1 MRVQALCV
9 GMVLASCAA
18 ARAQPIPGPQDQPP
32 KDRFNPGELRST
44 LVVPESRVER
54 FRHPVIDAHSHAY
67 AETPEAIAAWVGLMD
82 RVGVKTTFILS
93 GATGPEL
100 AKVSARYAG
109 AHPGRFVM
117 FAGFDKEGVDAADYG
132 DRLRRRLRAD
142 VAAGAAGLGE
152 LTDKGLGLVRAGEPR
167 ATAASGAGLT
177 PPGAAKRPRQMS
189 GGEFTSSPRKT
200 RAGGTGGAPLAPPVY
215 IDDLRFDPLW
225 DGAGVLGVPVFVHI
239 AEPAAFYE
247 PADERNDLRRSANWS
262 LHGKGT
268 PGYAE
273 MIAKFE
279 RVLERHPRTR
289 FVSVHAFNLANDL
302 GALGRLLDRHP
313 NVDVDFAARMWEL
326 ARQPFS
332 AGRFF
337 SKYADRILFGTD
349 NDPSAPMYLAH
360 VRQLETQ
367 DEWFWPADAEWWRG
381 YGMGLP
387 DDVLKKVYS
396 GNAERL
402 LRRRLD
408 K

>member
-1 MRVQALCV
+1 MA
-9 GMVLASCAA
+9 LASCAA
-18 ARAQPIPGPQDQPP
+18 AHAQPVPGPQDQPP
-32 KDRFNPGELRST
+32 NDRFDPGRLKST
-44 LVVPESRVER
+44 LVVPETRVER
-54 FRHPVIDAHSHAY
+54 FRHPVTDAHSHAY
-67 AETPEAIAAWVGLMD
+67 AETPAAVADWVSLMD
-82 RVGVKTTFILS
+82 RVGVRTSFILS
-93 GATGPEL
+93 GASG
-100 AKVSARYAG
+100 AKLREVSAKYAG
-109 AHPGRFVM
+109 AYPGRFVM
-117 FAGFDKEGVDAADYG
+117 FAGFDKEGIEAAGYG
-132 DRLRRRLRAD
+132 TRLRRRLRED

-152 LTDKGLGLVRAGEPR
+152 LTDKGLGLVRVGEPT

-177 PPGAAKRPRQMS
+177 PAK
-189 GGEFTSSPRKT
+189 
-200 RAGGTGGAPLAPPVY
+200 RAGGMGGAPLAPPIY
-215 IDDLRFDPLW
+215 IDDSRFDPLW
-225 DGAGVLGVPVFVHI
+225 DEAGALGVPVFVHI
-239 AEPAAFYE
+239 AEPAAFYD

-273 MIAKFE
+273 MVVKFE
-279 RVLERHPRTR
+279 RVLARHRRTR

-332 AGRFF
+332 ARRFF

-349 NDPSAPMYLAH
+349 NGPDAAMYLAH
-360 VRQLETQ
+360 VRQIETQ

-381 YGMGLP
+381 YGMDLP
-387 DDVLKKVYS
+387 DEILKKVYS

-402 LRRRLD
+402 LRGRLD

>member
-1 MRVQALCV
+1 MRLLCV
-9 GMVLASCAA
+9 GIVLVSCGV

-32 KDRFNPGELRST
+32 NDRFNPGELRST
-44 LVVPESRVER
+44 LVVPETRVER

-82 RVGVKTTFILS
+82 RVGVKTSFILS
-93 GATGPEL
+93 GATGPAL
-100 AKVSARYAG
+100 RDVSAKYAK
-109 AHPGRFVM
+109 AHPGRFLM
-117 FAGFDKEGVDAADYG
+117 FAGFDKEGIEAADYG
-132 DRLRRRLRAD
+132 QRLRRGLRED

-152 LTDKGLGLVRAGEPR
+152 LTDKGLGLVRADERR
-167 ATAASGAGLT
+167 ATGASGAGLT
-177 PPGAAKRPRQMS
+177 PAL
-189 GGEFTSSPRKT
+189 
-200 RAGGTGGAPLAPPVY
+200 RAGGTGGAPVAPPVY
-215 IDDLRFDPLW
+215 IDDRRFDPLW
-225 DGAGVLGVPVFVHI
+225 DEAGALGVPVFVHI

-349 NDPSAPMYLAH
+349 NDPNAPMYLAH

-387 DDVLKKVYS
+387 DGVLKKVYS
-396 GNAERL
+396 DNADRL